1 MSTGGAQPAWLPRY
15 DIIEVKTIDVFEIE
29 FFRSE
34 LKKYQLNSELD
45 VYDVLVPLN

>member
-1 MSTGGAQPAWLPRY
+1 MLIMHGCHDMT
-15 DIIEVKTIDVFEIE
+15 IIEVKTIDVFEIE

-34 LKKYQLNSELD
+34 LKKYQLNIELD